1 VTKASR
7 QPIQAGSRIR
17 VQRPP
22 PCRLRSSRLVFR
34 DLTIEHGQ
42 RIRYTCPLKWNNPE
56 RKIRLYSIVR
66 KSVIETRGTGI
77 RHIFRSLYLHST
89 DSNNC
94 VRPESGECDSL
105 LDDKFKYDGL
115 LRMAP
120 TSLPSTGPKT
130 LISQAQ
136 RPESDMSK
144 MRKTITR
151 RNVLQCMPSV
161 TALLIPTASW
171 TLQSKRVMP
180 NLAHDDL
187 DLPVL
192 AQPDLVFAL
201 VGDSE
206 TVHQGLWRS
215 GSTWTGTNRAA
226 GVKVDF
232 AAAAQQAVVSITS
245 PTVSVQRIQLRWKK
259 RLAEDVLALGD
270 AWERSYGDLEWRPLQ
285 AERALPWYAL
295 LHSQGRTT
303 GMGIKTGAASFAFW
317 QADPSGISLWL
328 DVRNGGNG
336 VSLGSRTLEAA
347 TIVQCKG
354 ASEESAFAVTQRLC
368 RAMAE
373 GTQVPTKR
381 GGLQTDAIIGSNDW
395 YYAYGQNTHD
405 GILRDADLV
414 ASLAPAGGIKPF
426 TVIDDGY
433 QDPSRFPSLPRL
445 ASAIRDRDVIPGLWI
460 RPLRAAQGTPANLL
474 LPDSR
479 WSGPRNEQGPVAYD
493 PTIPE
498 ALNAV
503 ASVAAKACDWGFELI
518 KHDFTTWELFG
529 LWGSQMGASPT
540 RGNWHFNDLT
550 VTNAEIVTALYRQLR
565 ATCGQ
570 DRLILGCNTV
580 GHLSVGLFDASRTGD
595 DVSGKEWERT
605 RRTGVNTLA
614 FRAPHHRTFY
624 SVDADCVAITSD
636 VPWSMGRQ
644 WLQAVANSGTVLLI
658 SSDPRATGNEQ
669 KQSLREAFERSL
681 AKPASEPLDWMKSR
695 TPASWRS
702 AEGAQNY
709 VWIQEEGESPFP
721 IGIQRGPD

>member
-1 VTKASR
+1 MS
-7 QPIQAGSRIR
+7 
-17 VQRPP
+17 
-22 PCRLRSSRLVFR
+22 
-34 DLTIEHGQ
+34 
-42 RIRYTCPLKWNNPE
+42 
-56 RKIRLYSIVR
+56 
-66 KSVIETRGTGI
+66 ET
-77 RHIFRSLYLHST
+77 
-89 DSNNC
+89 
-94 VRPESGECDSL
+94 
-105 LDDKFKYDGL
+105 
-115 LRMAP
+115 
-120 TSLPSTGPKT
+120 
-130 LISQAQ
+130 
-136 RPESDMSK
+136 
-144 MRKTITR
+144 RKTITR
-151 RNVLQCMPSV
+151 RNVLQCVPPV

-171 TLQSKRVMP
+171 ALQSKGVSP
-180 NLAHDDL
+180 SHAHDDL
-187 DLPVL
+187 DLHVL
-192 AQPDLVFAL
+192 AQPDLIFAF

-206 TVHQGLWRS
+206 ALRLGLSKS
-215 GSTWTGTNRAA
+215 GSIWTGTSRGA
-226 GVKVDF
+226 GVRVDF
-232 AAAAQQAVVSITS
+232 AAAAQQAVVSITA
-245 PTVSVQRIQLRWKK
+245 PTVPVQRIQLRWKR

-285 AERALPWYAL
+285 AERVLPWYAL
-295 LHSQGRTT
+295 LHSQGRTS
-303 GMGIKTGAASFAFW
+303 GMGVKTGAASFAFW

-336 VSLGSRTLEAA
+336 VSLGNRTLEAA

-354 ASEESAFAVTQRLC
+354 ASGESAFAVTQRLC
-368 RAMAE
+368 RAMAH
-373 GTQVPTKR
+373 GTQVPTSR
-381 GGLQTDAIIGSNDW
+381 GGLPTDVIYGSNDW

-433 QDPSRFPSLPRL
+433 QDASRFPSLPKL
-445 ASAIRDRDVIPGLWI
+445 ASAIRDRNVIPGLWI
-460 RPLRAAQGTPANLL
+460 RPLRAASGTPANLL

-479 WSGPRNEQGPVAYD
+479 WIGARDEQGPVAYD

-498 ALNAV
+498 ALHSI
-503 ASVAAKACDWGFELI
+503 ASVAAEACEWGFELI

-529 LWGSQMGASPT
+529 LWGSQMGASPA
-540 RGNWHFNDLT
+540 RGNWHFNDRT

-614 FRAPHHRTFY
+614 FRAPHHKTFY
-624 SVDADCVAITSD
+624 SLDADCVAITPD
-636 VPWSMGRQ
+636 VPWSLSRQ

-658 SSDPRATGNEQ
+658 SPDPRAIGAEQ
-669 KQSLREAFERSL
+669 KQSLREAFARCIE
-681 AKPASEPLDWMKSR
+681 KPASQPLDWIKTR
-695 TPASWRS
+695 TPVSWRS

-709 VWIQEEGESPFP
+709 DWTQEEGESPFP

>member
-1 VTKASR
+1 MRSVTSSTMMACLLGRSL
-7 QPIQAGSRIR
+7 
-17 VQRPP
+17 
-22 PCRLRSSRLVFR
+22 LRSS
-34 DLTIEHGQ
+34 G
-42 RIRYTCPLKWNNPE
+42 
-56 RKIRLYSIVR
+56 RK
-66 KSVIETRGTGI
+66 TP
-77 RHIFRSLYLHST
+77 H
-89 DSNNC
+89 
-94 VRPESGECDSL
+94 P
-105 LDDKFKYDGL
+105 
-115 LRMAP
+115 
-120 TSLPSTGPKT
+120 
-130 LISQAQ
+130 AQ
-136 RPESDMSK
+136 PHMTESDMSET
-144 MRKTITR
+144 RKTMTR
-151 RNVLQCMPSV
+151 RNVLQSVPSA
-161 TALLIPTASW
+161 ALLIPTASW
-171 TLQSKRVMP
+171 AQQSKNALP
-180 NLAHDDL
+180 SLAHDDL

-192 AQPDLVFAL
+192 AQPDLVFAF

-206 TVHQGLWRS
+206 AQRLVLSRAGDR
-215 GSTWTGTNRAA
+215 WTGTNRAA
-226 GVKVDF
+226 GVTVDF
-232 AAAAQQAVVSITS
+232 AAALRQAVVSIS
-245 PTVSVQRIQLRWKK
+245 APAVPVQRIQLRWNR
-259 RLAEDVLALGD
+259 RLSEDVVALGD

-295 LHSQGRTT
+295 LHAQGQTS

-317 QADPSGISLWL
+317 QVDISGISLWL

-354 ASEESAFAVTQRLC
+354 ALDESAFTVTQRLC

-373 GTQVPTKR
+373 GTQVPINR
-381 GGLQTDAIIGSNDW
+381 GGLQTDTILGSNDW

-414 ASLAPAGGIKPF
+414 ASLAPAGQIKPF

-445 ASAIRDRDVIPGLWI
+445 ASAIRDRHVIPGLWI
-460 RPLRAAQGTPANLL
+460 RPLRAAPGTPANLL
-474 LPDSR
+474 LPESR
-479 WSGPRNEQGPVAYD
+479 WSGPRGEQGPVAYD

-498 ALNAV
+498 ALHAV
-503 ASVAAKACDWGFELI
+503 VSVAAEACDWGFDLI

-529 LWGSQMGASPT
+529 QWGSQMGASPC
-540 RGNWHFNDLT
+540 RGHWHFNDRA
-550 VTNAEIVTALYRQLR
+550 VTNAEVVTALYRQLR

-570 DRLILGCNTV
+570 GRLILGCNTV

-614 FRAPHHRTFY
+614 FRSPQHRTFY
-624 SVDADCVAITSD
+624 SVDAECVAITPD
-636 VPWSMGRQ
+636 VPWALSRQ

-658 SSDPRATGNEQ
+658 SPDPRAIGVEQ
-669 KQSLREAFERSL
+669 KQSLREAFRRCA

-702 AEGAQNY
+702 GDAAQNY
-709 VWIQEEGESPFP
+709 SWIQEEGESPFP